1 MSGDGRRP
9 EVGRANEAAVGAF
22 TGGGAAAK
30 IDPRRRAVSTGSNS
44 TIFSAEPRS
53 SDPGP
58 HKGATRIT
66 KCQNNQNIIPCEA

>member
-1 MSGDGRRP
+1 MSGGGRRP
-9 EVGRANEAAVGAF
+9 EVGRANAAAVGAF

-44 TIFSAEPRS
+44 TIFSAELRLG
-53 SDPGP
+53 DLGP

-66 KCQNNQNIIPCEA
+66 KCQNNQNIIL